1 MLGDSGQS
9 IRPELSPELEN
20 HVGHELITTDGTTLL
35 GADDKAGVAEI
46 MAAAAYL
53 VAHPEVPHGTVKI
66 AFNPD
71 EEIGRGVVH
80 FPVESFGAVAAYTVD
95 GSTAGELQTETFS
108 GAQVRMRIH
117 GRAIHPGWASGEL
130 VNAIKIAGQIL
141 ARLPQ
146 DSLSPETTEG
156 REGYVHP
163 VLLEGDSSEVEL
175 RFIVRDFDDDRLAEH
190 IAFLSGLADDVCAT
204 EPRCT
209 VEVEHRIQYR
219 NPRAALE
226 RYPQIGAHLEEA
238 IRRVGLEPKQTAIRG
253 GTDGS
258 ALTEMGLPSANIF
271 TGGHD
276 AHSGLYCPARRSHDS
291 LATGARGAPGVTQMS
306 GGYSGLV
313 EPLLDRL
320 GRPLE
325 TLRISITDRCNFRC
339 VYCMP
344 KEVFGRDY
352 AFLERREL
360 LTLEE
365 LARVVGIFAGL
376 GVRTVRITGGE
387 PLVRRNVEHLVEL
400 LAAIHTPDGD
410 KLELALTTNGSALA
424 QKASALAAAGLSR
437 VTVSLD
443 SLDDAAF
450 RAMNDVDFPVQRVLE
465 GIDAAAA
472 AGLPV
477 KVNAVVKRGAN
488 DGDVLALAEHF
499 RGSGHVLRFIE
510 YMDVGSTNGWRLED
524 VVSAEEIILRIGE
537 RWPLEPV
544 AAERPDA
551 TARRWRYVD
560 GAGEVGVV
568 ASVTQ
573 PFCGGCSRARL
584 SAEGRL
590 YTCLFAARGHDLRAP
605 LRLGASDEELTE
617 QLRALW
623 TRRTDRYSELR
634 TAETASLPKV
644 EMSYIGG

>member
-1 MLGDSGQS
+1 M
-9 IRPELSPELEN
+9 
-20 HVGHELITTDGTTLL
+20 
-35 GADDKAGVAEI
+35 
-46 MAAAAYL
+46 
-53 VAHPEVPHGTVKI
+53 
-66 AFNPD
+66 
-71 EEIGRGVVH
+71 
-80 FPVESFGAVAAYTVD
+80 
-95 GSTAGELQTETFS
+95 
-108 GAQVRMRIH
+108 
-117 GRAIHPGWASGEL
+117 
-130 VNAIKIAGQIL
+130 
-141 ARLPQ
+141 
-146 DSLSPETTEG
+146 
-156 REGYVHP
+156 
-163 VLLEGDSSEVEL
+163 
-175 RFIVRDFDDDRLAEH
+175 
-190 IAFLSGLADDVCAT
+190 
-204 EPRCT
+204 
-209 VEVEHRIQYR
+209 
-219 NPRAALE
+219 
-226 RYPQIGAHLEEA
+226 
-238 IRRVGLEPKQTAIRG
+238 
-253 GTDGS
+253 
-258 ALTEMGLPSANIF
+258 
-271 TGGHD
+271 
-276 AHSGLYCPARRSHDS
+276 
-291 LATGARGAPGVTQMS
+291 
-306 GGYSGLV
+306 

-344 KEVFGRDY
+344 KEIFGREY

-365 LARVVGIFAGL
+365 LARVARIFAGL

-400 LAAIHTPDGD
+400 LAAIETPAGG

-424 QKASALAAAGLSR
+424 QKAEALTAAGLSR
-437 VTVSLD
+437 ITVSLD
-443 SLDDAAF
+443 SLDDEAF

-524 VVSAEEIILRIGE
+524 VVSAEEIVRRIAE

-551 TARRWRYVD
+551 TSRRWRYLD
-560 GAGEVGVV
+560 GAGEIGVV

-573 PFCGGCSRARL
+573 PFCSGCSRARL

-605 LRLGASDEELTE
+605 LRRGASDEELTE
-617 QLRALW
+617 QLRAIW

>member
-1 MLGDSGQS
+1 M
-9 IRPELSPELEN
+9 
-20 HVGHELITTDGTTLL
+20 
-35 GADDKAGVAEI
+35 
-46 MAAAAYL
+46 
-53 VAHPEVPHGTVKI
+53 
-66 AFNPD
+66 
-71 EEIGRGVVH
+71 
-80 FPVESFGAVAAYTVD
+80 
-95 GSTAGELQTETFS
+95 
-108 GAQVRMRIH
+108 
-117 GRAIHPGWASGEL
+117 
-130 VNAIKIAGQIL
+130 
-141 ARLPQ
+141 
-146 DSLSPETTEG
+146 
-156 REGYVHP
+156 
-163 VLLEGDSSEVEL
+163 
-175 RFIVRDFDDDRLAEH
+175 
-190 IAFLSGLADDVCAT
+190 
-204 EPRCT
+204 
-209 VEVEHRIQYR
+209 
-219 NPRAALE
+219 
-226 RYPQIGAHLEEA
+226 
-238 IRRVGLEPKQTAIRG
+238 
-253 GTDGS
+253 
-258 ALTEMGLPSANIF
+258 
-271 TGGHD
+271 
-276 AHSGLYCPARRSHDS
+276 
-291 LATGARGAPGVTQMS
+291 
-306 GGYSGLV
+306 

-400 LAAIHTPDGD
+400 LAAIETPTGD
-410 KLELALTTNGSALA
+410 KLELALTTNGSVLA
-424 QKASALAAAGLSR
+424 QKAEALAAAGLSR

-443 SLDDAAF
+443 SLDDEAF

-524 VVSAEEIILRIGE
+524 VVSAEEIVRRISE

-544 AAERPDA
+544 AVERPDA

-560 GAGEVGVV
+560 GAGEIGVV

-584 SAEGRL
+584 SAEGRAVHVPVRRARPRPPRAAAPRRL
-590 YTCLFAARGHDLRAP
+590 RRGARRAAARDLDAPHRPLLRAADGGNGFVAEGRDV
-605 LRLGASDEELTE
+605 LHRRLVTSC
-617 QLRALW
+617 
-623 TRRTDRYSELR
+623 
-634 TAETASLPKV
+634 
-644 EMSYIGG
+644 